1 MTPVVRLGPD
11 QLWLRWTLKWGR
23 VAVGVL
29 AVALSAQAFAASASL
44 AAPTIEPPVELTTS
58 VADSTEVTPAAV
70 VSSSAETSIGS
81 IASAPELSAS
91 DTADSIAIVTAQAG
105 DPARPA
111 PDAAPVAP
119 AAPASA
125 ASPASEDRATP
136 APALAADSDAARD
149 ADDTPDPRDPFERI
163 NRQIFA
169 VNMALDEA
177 LVLPVARAYER
188 HVPQPVQTGLRNMMS
203 NLLDPYIAAN
213 SLLQG
218 KPLDAASDLA
228 RFAVNTTV
236 GVLGI
241 ADPATELGLEKHRED
256 FGQTLGVWG
265 MPPGPYVML
274 PLFGPS
280 TVRDT
285 VGFAVDVFGALLA
298 RFKNTQVRYSLAS
311 LEFLQQRVRALPA
324 QQFLDEAFDP
334 YLLIRNGYLQRRGSL
349 IYDGDP
355 PSDD

>member
-1 MTPVVRLGPD
+1 LTPVVRLGPD

-23 VAVGVL
+23 VAVGML
-29 AVALSAQAFAASASL
+29 AVALSAQAFAASAGL
-44 AAPTIEPPVELTTS
+44 ATPSIEPPVELATS
-58 VADSTEVTPAAV
+58 VADSAEVTAAAV

-81 IASAPELSAS
+81 IASARELSAS

-119 AAPASA
+119 AAPAS
-125 ASPASEDRATP
+125 EDRATP

-149 ADDTPDPRDPFERI
+149 ADDTPDPRDPFEQI

-265 MPPGPYVML
+265 VPPGPYVML

-285 VGFAVDVFGALLA
+285 VGFVVDVFGALLA

>member
-1 MTPVVRLGPD
+1 V
-11 QLWLRWTLKWGR
+11 
-23 VAVGVL
+23 
-29 AVALSAQAFAASASL
+29 
-44 AAPTIEPPVELTTS
+44 
-58 VADSTEVTPAAV
+58 PAAD
-70 VSSSAETSIGS
+70 ERQ
-81 IASAPELSAS
+81 APL
-91 DTADSIAIVTAQAG
+91 AQ
-105 DPARPA
+105 
-111 PDAAPVAP
+111 PDVLRD
-119 AAPASA
+119 
-125 ASPASEDRATP
+125 SED
-136 APALAADSDAARD
+136 S
-149 ADDTPDPRDPFERI
+149 PDLRDPFESL

-218 KPLDAASDLA
+218 KPLDAVSDLA

-241 ADPATELGLEKHRED
+241 ADPATELGLQKHRED

-265 MPPGPYVML
+265 VPPGPYVML

-285 VGFAVDVFGALLA
+285 VGFVVDVFGALLA

-334 YLLIRNGYLQRRGSL
+334 YLLIRNGYLQRRSSL

-355 PSDD
+355 PTDD

>member
-1 MTPVVRLGPD
+1 MR
-11 QLWLRWTLKWGR
+11 
-23 VAVGVL
+23 L
-29 AVALSAQAFAASASL
+29 AVTVFALALSAQQAFAMPSGLATPLAELPVEQAIGTLSRADVTETPVAAFNAEAPIVPAPGSL
-44 AAPTIEPPVELTTS
+44 APDFAESMPTM
-58 VADSTEVTPAAV
+58 
-70 VSSSAETSIGS
+70 
-81 IASAPELSAS
+81 
-91 DTADSIAIVTAQAG
+91 TAQAD
-105 DPARPA
+105 DPARIP
-111 PDAAPVAP
+111 PDTVPAAPVVVP
-119 AAPASA
+119 AADARQAPSA
-125 ASPASEDRATP
+125 QSDVSRDSE
-136 APALAADSDAARD
+136 
-149 ADDTPDPRDPFERI
+149 DTPDLRDPFESI

-218 KPLDAASDLA
+218 KPLDAVSDLA

-241 ADPATELGLEKHRED
+241 ADPATELGLQKHRED

-265 MPPGPYVML
+265 VPPGPYVML

-285 VGFAVDVFGALLA
+285 VGFVVDVFGALLA

-334 YLLIRNGYLQRRGSL
+334 YLLIRNGYLQRRSSL

-355 PSDD
+355 PTDD